1 MLSKPRIPSL
11 ISGPLVAFAVSL
23 LWVPCLAAQGEA
35 TPLGDSSFANN
46 AAWRASSANIYISVR
61 EATGLPVS
69 AKAMVKLSCPLAGV
83 NMSGPAEGQ
92 GAQIQFHSVPAGDC
106 NIEVSA
112 QGYRTAKDRTEV
124 TQSLTS
130 HNQYVFIYLHPDSES
145 TTASARPPVVP
156 LGLIKEM
163 DKAMEAMQKK
173 RDEDARKHLDKA
185 AKISPTNPDVAY
197 LRGTL
202 ELGHHNLPVAE
213 QFFQTAVNSSR
224 SQERA
229 LLGLGYVQVEL
240 NKPAAAVET
249 LEKALQINT
258 ASERGHLLLAN
269 AYAQLREYP
278 KAQEHAQRAAA
289 FNSENSASART
300 LLAQILAAEGNR
312 EGARLEFEGVLREY
326 PKAPSA
332 SVARDSLANLTR
344 TATGSTTEAAVPPAN
359 IIATLLPAVS
369 AATVTPWAPPSV
381 DTSVPGVAPD
391 VPCSAEDVVE
401 HTGKSTIRQL
411 ENLEKFLATE
421 HIQHEEVNGR
431 GEVSQIRDK
440 NFSYM
445 VFIEH
450 AKDGLVFLDEKRDGG
465 TGTDSFPTSLATV
478 GLVSLG
484 VDVFHPGF
492 AKALNFKC
500 EGLGQWRGKAA
511 WILHFE
517 QKPNVKSFLRL
528 WETKTKTVEIP
539 LKGRVWVAASSY
551 NVLHVE
557 SDLREPMKEL
567 ELMRDHLAIDYGPV
581 DFQNGKTELWLPWY
595 ADMYLELHGKRYHHN
610 HTLSNFRLFAVD
622 TSDKISLPKEAPPQE
637 ENPKQPPRLE
647 NP

>member
-1 MLSKPRIPSL
+1 
-11 ISGPLVAFAVSL
+11 
-23 LWVPCLAAQGEA
+23 
-35 TPLGDSSFANN
+35 
-46 AAWRASSANIYISVR
+46 
-61 EATGLPVS
+61 
-69 AKAMVKLSCPLAGV
+69 MVKLSCPLAGV
-83 NMSGPAEGQ
+83 DVSGPAKGTSTQ
-92 GAQIQFHSVPAGDC
+92 VQFHNVPAGDC

-124 TQSLTS
+124 RQSMTS
-130 HNQYVFIYLHPDSES
+130 QNQYVFIYLHPESES
-145 TTASARPPVVP
+145 MAASARPPIVP
-156 LGLIKEM
+156 PGLIKEM

-173 RDEDARKHLDKA
+173 RDADARKHLDKA
-185 AKISPTNPDVAY
+185 ARISPTNPDVAY
-197 LRGTL
+197 LQGML
-202 ELGHHNLPVAE
+202 ELDHHNLPVAE
-213 QFFQTAVNSSR
+213 QFFQKAVSSSH

-229 LLGLGYVQVEL
+229 LLGLGYVQVQM
-240 NKPAAAVET
+240 NQAAAAAQT

-258 ASERGHLLLAN
+258 SSERGHLLVAN
-269 AYAQLREYP
+269 AYAQLHEYS
-278 KAQEHAQRAAA
+278 KAKEHAQRAAA
-289 FNSENSASART
+289 LNSENAPSART

-312 EGARLEFEGVLREY
+312 EAAKLEFEGVLREH
-326 PKAPSA
+326 PKSPSA
-332 SVARDSLANLTR
+332 SVARDSLASLEKSTPGMATVN
-344 TATGSTTEAAVPPAN
+344 TA
-359 IIATLLPAVS
+359 LLPTL
-369 AATVTPWAPPSV
+369 AAASVTPWAPPSV
-381 DTSVPGVAPD
+381 DTLVPGVAPD
-391 VPCSAEDVVE
+391 VMCSADDVVG
-401 HTGKSTIRQL
+401 HTSITIDRQL

-421 HIQHEEVNGR
+421 HIQHEEVNAR

-492 AKALNFKC
+492 AKALDFKC

-517 QKPNVKSFLRL
+517 QKPNVKSYLRL

-581 DFQNGKTELWLPWY
+581 NFQNGKTELWLPWY
-595 ADMYLELHGKRYHHN
+595 ADMYLELHGRRYHHN
-610 HTLSNFRLFAVD
+610 HTLSNFSLFAVD
-622 TSDKISLPKEAPPQE
+622 TSDKINLPKEAPP
-637 ENPKQPPRLE
+637 PD
-647 NP
+647 